1 MRKKTKDN
9 LKEIDEK
16 LKYIGLDLNNIPEFL
31 YNYEPLK
38 YKPPRGYNVSEYIVY
53 KYINISDI
61 QILITPTDR
70 LEDVTKKYDLAS
82 PLFTYFEQKDEEDIE
97 KYNTFLNMI
106 KLLSLEKLK
115 EVEKEQEILNK
126 KIPYQLSYK
135 NNYIWQIY
143 YSDITNK
150 YFMLASTKEM
160 NNTGLFYLL
169 KKQIENRNS
178 RKKEYIYAPISYAE
192 YSGQYLSKSQI
203 SDLENYLWYFT
214 KDWPKVYELY
224 DKKGG
229 LKLKI
234 IGYTNV
240 YEKVKSIYSLEF
252 KNRENA
258 LEFYK
263 LLKALFILSTGLP
276 EDYNFSTK
284 ISDKG
289 LIEFYF
295 GEKKIEYLNLSKF
308 INEQVFNKHD
318 EINKRKIDL
327 VELKNK
333 IKDLKE
339 TSEKQTEEYLLKQ
352 KQIATFLEC
361 KKTFLGKLKYYFGS
375 RKSKNKPE
383 VFKVKPKEEKKEE
396 KVEKEEEQIV
406 KKEQYTIEDLIEICG
421 KLDKENQEIKNL
433 KLDIKALELKVVN
446 MKSKIKNA
454 NIYINEIEMHKR
466 SIFEFWKFS
475 NKDELPSLNE
485 GEEEEEK
492 HKEKIGKT
500 FSFEEDIE
508 DLGQKMDE
516 IQRRKLSKNETDAI
530 FSAKQV
536 LETIKVL
543 NEKNSNDLSKE
554 DLAII
559 EKQFNKLE
567 HDYENNIE
575 VINVKD
581 FDIFGGMSEDKTKI
595 KEINNKKH
603 REVEKDKYK
612 ILNIT
617 PNTELSIY
625 IDNLRNYINLIKESL
640 QKISTHIEI
649 PVYLVENKEIDLKG
663 IDIFNIN
670 PKDEIYSKI
679 KQNEGTKN
687 VFLYKIN
694 MKENSSMIFFTNI
707 MFYDNFNKTLP
718 MGMDLSSNVL
728 LDLSKFELNAN
739 TEGAFNVNY
748 LEDEFT
754 NKVIKV
760 NYNEY
765 EINEITKE

>member
-9 LKEIDEK
+9 LKQLDEK
-16 LKYIGLDLNNIPEFL
+16 LEYIGLDLENIPEFI
-31 YNYEPLK
+31 YNYVPLK

-82 PLFTYFEQKDEEDIE
+82 PLFTYFEQNDEEDIE
-97 KYNTFLNMI
+97 KYNTFLNMV
-106 KLLSLEKLK
+106 KVLNLEKLK

-126 KIPYQLSYK
+126 KVPYQLSYK

-143 YSDITNK
+143 YSELADK
-150 YFMLASTKEM
+150 YFMLVSTKEM

-203 SDLENYLWYFT
+203 SDLENYLWFFT
-214 KDWPKVYELY
+214 KDWPKIYELY

-234 IGYTNV
+234 VGYTNI

-276 EDYNFSTK
+276 EDYKFLTK
-284 ISDKG
+284 ISNKG

-295 GEKKIEYLNLSKF
+295 GEKKIEYMNLSKF
-308 INEQVFNKHD
+308 INEQVFNKYD

-327 VELKNK
+327 IELKNK
-333 IKDLKE
+333 IKELKE
-339 TSEKQTEEYLLKQ
+339 ISEKQTEEYLLKQ
-352 KQIATFLEC
+352 RQIATFLEC
-361 KKTFLGKLKYYFGS
+361 KKTFLGKLKYYFGG
-375 RKSKNKPE
+375 RKSKNKSE
-383 VFKVKPKEEKKEE
+383 VFKVKPKEEKKENKIE
-396 KVEKEEEQIV
+396 VKEEQII
-406 KKEQYTIEDLIEICG
+406 KKEQYTIEDLIGICG

-433 KLDIKALELKVVN
+433 KLDIKALELKAIN

-485 GEEEEEK
+485 GEEEGEK
-492 HKEKIGKT
+492 LKEKIGKK

-508 DLGQKMDE
+508 EFGQKMDE
-516 IQRRKLSKNETDAI
+516 LQRRKLSKNETDAV
-530 FSAKQV
+530 FSTKQV
-536 LETIKVL
+536 LETIKIL
-543 NEKNSNDLSKE
+543 NKKNSNDLNKE
-554 DLAII
+554 DMAII
-559 EKQFNKLE
+559 EKQLNKLE
-567 HDYENNIE
+567 HDFENNIE

-595 KEINNKKH
+595 KEIKNKKH
-603 REVEKDKYK
+603 REIEKDKYK
-612 ILNIT
+612 ILNISS
-617 PNTELSIY
+617 NTELSIY
-625 IDNLRNYINLIKESL
+625 IDNLRKYINLIKESL
-640 QKISTHIEI
+640 QKISTPIELPI
-649 PVYLVENKEIDLKG
+649 YLAKNDEIDLNG
-663 IDIFNIN
+663 FNIFNLN
-670 PKDEIYSKI
+670 PKEEIYSKI
-679 KQNEGTKN
+679 KENEGIKN
-687 VFLYKIN
+687 IFLYKIN
-694 MKENSSMIFFTNI
+694 MKENSSMLFFTNI

-718 MGMDLSSNVL
+718 IGMDLSSNVL
-728 LDLSKFELNAN
+728 IDLDRFELNIN
-739 TEGAFNVNY
+739 NKGDFYVNY

-754 NKVIKV
+754 NKVIKI
-760 NYNEY
+760 NFAEY
-765 EINEITKE
+765 EINEVAKE

>member
-1 MRKKTKDN
+1 
-9 LKEIDEK
+9 
-16 LKYIGLDLNNIPEFL
+16 
-31 YNYEPLK
+31 
-38 YKPPRGYNVSEYIVY
+38 
-53 KYINISDI
+53 
-61 QILITPTDR
+61 
-70 LEDVTKKYDLAS
+70 
-82 PLFTYFEQKDEEDIE
+82 
-97 KYNTFLNMI
+97 
-106 KLLSLEKLK
+106 
-115 EVEKEQEILNK
+115 
-126 KIPYQLSYK
+126 
-135 NNYIWQIY
+135 
-143 YSDITNK
+143 
-150 YFMLASTKEM
+150 ML
-160 NNTGLFYLL
+160 
-169 KKQIENRNS
+169 
-178 RKKEYIYAPISYAE
+178 
-192 YSGQYLSKSQI
+192 
-203 SDLENYLWYFT
+203 
-214 KDWPKVYELY
+214 
-224 DKKGG
+224 
-229 LKLKI
+229 
-234 IGYTNV
+234 
-240 YEKVKSIYSLEF
+240 
-252 KNRENA
+252 
-258 LEFYK
+258 
-263 LLKALFILSTGLP
+263 
-276 EDYNFSTK
+276 
-284 ISDKG
+284 
-289 LIEFYF
+289 
-295 GEKKIEYLNLSKF
+295 
-308 INEQVFNKHD
+308 
-318 EINKRKIDL
+318 
-327 VELKNK
+327 
-333 IKDLKE
+333 
-339 TSEKQTEEYLLKQ
+339 
-352 KQIATFLEC
+352 
-361 KKTFLGKLKYYFGS
+361 
-375 RKSKNKPE
+375 
-383 VFKVKPKEEKKEE
+383 
-396 KVEKEEEQIV
+396 
-406 KKEQYTIEDLIEICG
+406 
-421 KLDKENQEIKNL
+421 
-433 KLDIKALELKVVN
+433 
-446 MKSKIKNA
+446 
-454 NIYINEIEMHKR
+454 IYINEIEMHKR

-640 QKISTHIEI
+640 QKISTPIEI